1 MNEALAQVTSRK
13 CLTHSALDEDSATG
27 ALQPTTHP
35 LDADAAHASLKEE
48 PSDTDTA
55 V

>member
-13 CLTHSALDEDSATG
+13 CLTHSALDEESATG

-35 LDADAAHASLKEE
+35 LDAAHAGLKEE
-48 PSDTDTA
+48 PPDTDTA